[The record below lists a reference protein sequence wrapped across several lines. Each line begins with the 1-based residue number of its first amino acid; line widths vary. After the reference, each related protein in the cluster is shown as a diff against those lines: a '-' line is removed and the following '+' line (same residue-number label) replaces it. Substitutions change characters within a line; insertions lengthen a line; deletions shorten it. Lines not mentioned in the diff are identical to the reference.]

1 VAPQSVP
8 EANKEILFPLSFLLE
23 DTLIKYAIFAS
34 LMIFS
39 VYASAHD
46 GAHNT
51 ASTPE
56 PEQYNYSEHLDIA
69 KVIDITT
76 IEDTQN
82 ACGPVDA
89 HMVYVDHNGK
99 THDLQYKILGSACQN
114 G

>member
-1 VAPQSVP
+1 M
-8 EANKEILFPLSFLLE
+8 
-23 DTLIKYAIFAS
+23 KYAMLTS
-34 LMIFS
+34 LMMFS

-46 GAHNT
+46 GTNNN

-76 IEDTQN
+76 VEATN
-82 ACGPVDA
+82 NVCGPVDA
-89 HMVYVDHNGK
+89 HMVYVDHKGI
-99 THDLQYKILGSACQN
+99 THDLQYIILGSACQN

>member
-1 VAPQSVP
+1 MKHAM
-8 EANKEILFPLSFLLE
+8 L
-23 DTLIKYAIFAS
+23 AS
-34 LMIFS
+34 LMMFS

-51 ASTPE
+51 TSAPK

-69 KVIDITT
+69 KVIDINTV
-76 IEDTQN
+76 EDKNN

-89 HMVYVDHNGK
+89 HMVYVDHKGI
-99 THDLQYKILGSACQN
+99 THDLQYKILSSACQD

>member
-1 VAPQSVP
+1 M
-8 EANKEILFPLSFLLE
+8 LLLLLLLLE
-23 DTLIKYAIFAS
+23 DTLMKYAMLAS
-34 LMIFS
+34 LMMLS

-51 ASTPE
+51 ASAAE

-69 KVIDITT
+69 KVINITT
-76 IEDTQN
+76 VEDTQN

-89 HMVYVDHNGK
+89 HIVYVDHKGT
-99 THDLQYKILGSACQN
+99 THDLQYKILGGACQN